1 MYPDEILYVGAL
13 NIAGVLFWL
22 RILRVFDR
30 HKRWKIVRPSVYKAF
45 FFGMFSVLPALLL
58 YEVTLPASDFI
69 LEDFSVVSL
78 LVYETLFVGPIEE
91 LSKFFVFFLLVVK
104 SSRIRAPEDGF
115 LQAVAVALGFAF
127 VENFRYAGWYGSY
140 VIWDRITFSMGGHAA
155 LAAGWGYAY
164 SLVRFEADG
173 PVKPWKSSMT
183 LIFLVLSASMHG
195 LSNFGLQMHYDS
207 LVIVVESAMTLIA
220 IGLLW
225 NITEHSP
232 FATLKE
238 AGRPSAVRLVQTATR
253 KDPHNLAL
261 NRALALHYLKRED
274 DLRAAVYLQRCTEQ
288 YPDAQFVS
296 FAEAVVQFKTGR
308 IGPLT
313 FAAWTRGTLGQE
325 PAIRYFRRLRKYI
338 PDWDFKQRVK
348 MILETGEDR
357 LPPLPRWVKA
367 GLQNF
372 DSQI

>member
-1 MYPDEILYVGAL
+1 MYPDEILFVGVL
-13 NIAGVLFWL
+13 NLAGVLFWL
-22 RILRVFDR
+22 RLLRVFDKY
-30 HKRWKIVRPSVYKAF
+30 KRWKTVRPLVYRAF

-69 LEDFSVVSL
+69 LEDFSVGSL

-91 LSKFFVFFLLVVK
+91 LSKFLVFFLLVVK
-104 SSRIRAPEDGF
+104 SKNIRSPEDGF

-127 VENFRYAGWYGSY
+127 VENFRYAGWYGPY

-164 SLVRFEADG
+164 SVTRFEADG

-183 LIFLVLSASMHG
+183 VLFFILSATMHG
-195 LSNFGLQMHYDS
+195 FSNFGLSMEYYS
-207 LVIVVESAMTLIA
+207 LIILVESAMTLIA

-232 FATLKE
+232 FGTLKE

-253 KDPHNLAL
+253 KDPDNLAL

-274 DLRAAVYLQRCTEQ
+274 DLRAAAYLQRCTEQ
-288 YPDAQFVS
+288 YPEAQFVS

-313 FAAWTRGTLGQE
+313 FDAWTRGTLGQE
-325 PAIRYFRRLRKYI
+325 TSIRYFRRLRKYI

-367 GLQNF
+367 SLQKF
-372 DSQI
+372 DSRV